1 MVQGYVSGLRLGK
14 ADKTAEEELAYERE
28 RRGITDKRG
37 DDAFNVL
44 AKQYG
49 AIAGDPQTAA
59 ALAGEARATQNQGWK
74 AEDRGIE
81 AEDRA
86 KTKADAAQLRGLL
99 MLKTARDKDMSPGDA
114 INAMGP
120 GGLRAFGTDFDGM
133 MTFAQQ
139 VAENPAILDARI
151 AGLTGK
157 SSNVDGKR
165 IFKQDFVVGPD
176 GKRGVLFTFQDG
188 TTQFST
194 DYQNVPQ
201 QGTAAVKFDAAGN
214 TVDPYTGAIIAQ
226 APLGG
231 IVSRSAADTFGTG
244 LGKSQADAVTSL
256 PAASQAVQKSLAG
269 IDAVLMDANLDAIL
283 GSPSFSGMLQKGGL
297 GGLTQLLGD
306 FGVAPGS
313 PAAEA
318 AAKLEFVASQQ
329 FLQGIQALKGFGPVT
344 EREGLAAQQAQA
356 NLSRL
361 RDPKAI
367 KAELQRLASHLKAY
381 YAALEQEAAGG
392 FTGLQAPGPA
402 APRGGAAPDPQATG
416 GSGTPKVSSKY
427 Y

>member
-1 MVQGYVSGLRLGK
+1 MVQGYISGLRLGK

-28 RRGITDKRG
+28 RRGITDKRS

-44 AKQYG
+44 SSQYG
-49 AIAGDPQTAA
+49 AVAGDPQTAA

-74 AEDRGIE
+74 VEDRGIE

-86 KTKADAAQLRGLL
+86 KAKADEAQLRGLL
-99 MLKTARDKDMSPGDA
+99 MLKTARDKGMSPGDA

-120 GGLRAFGTDFDGM
+120 GGLKAFGTDFNGM

-139 VAENPAILDARI
+139 VAENPAVLDARI

-157 SSNVDGKR
+157 GGEINGKK
-165 IFKQDFVVGPD
+165 IFKQEFVVGPN
-176 GKRGVLFTFQDG
+176 GQKGTLFTFQDG
-188 TTQFST
+188 TTQFSA
-194 DYQNVPQ
+194 DYQDMPDS
-201 QGTAAVKFDAAGN
+201 GGSRASVKFDAAGN

-226 APLGG
+226 APLSG
-231 IVSRSAADTFGTG
+231 IVQRGAADKFGQG
-244 LGKSQADAVTSL
+244 LGTSQADAITSL
-256 PAASQAVQKSLAG
+256 PAAQQMVQKATAA
-269 IDAVLMDANLDAIL
+269 IDDVLMDANLDAIL
-283 GSPSFSGMLQKGGL
+283 GAPSFSGALQKGGL
-297 GGLTQLLGD
+297 GGLTQFLGD
-306 FGVAPGS
+306 FGVLPGS

-318 AAKLEFVASQQ
+318 AAKLSFVGSQSY
-329 FLQGIQALKGFGPVT
+329 LQGIQALKGFGPVT
-344 EREGLAAQQAQA
+344 QKEGDAAKEAVA

-361 RDPKAI
+361 RDPAAI
-367 KAELQRLASHLKAY
+367 KKELQRLSSSLKAY
-381 YAALEQEAAGG
+381 YAALEREAAGG

-416 GSGTPKVSSKY
+416 APPKVSSKY